1 MSEPKRYYGKYRGTV
16 MNNVDP
22 EQRARIL
29 VSVPDADGIGPPAWA
44 MPAVPV
50 AGKQMGVFLVPPIG
64 ASVWI
69 EFEQGDPNLPV
80 WTGGFWASSAEVP
93 APAALG
99 LPISPSM
106 VLQTSAQ
113 NTIAISDAPGPS
125 GGIMLRT
132 STGAM
137 ILVSDAG
144 ITIAN
149 GKGASITLTGPTISL
164 NDGAMEI
171 T

>member
-1 MSEPKRYYGKYRGTV
+1 MSGPRTYFGKYRGTV

-29 VSVPDADGIGPPAWA
+29 VSVPDAGGVVPAWA
-44 MPAVPV
+44 LPAVPV
-50 AGKQMGVFLVPPIG
+50 AGNQMGVFVMPPID

-69 EFEQGDPNLPV
+69 EFEQGNPDMPV
-80 WTGGFWASSAEVP
+80 WTGGFWGSSAELP
-93 APAALG
+93 ALALG
-99 LPISPSM
+99 SPLSPGI

-113 NTIAISDAPGPS
+113 NTIAISDAPGLS
-125 GGIMLRT
+125 GGIMLRA

-137 ILVSDAG
+137 ILVSEAG